1 MINEYFFE
9 KTGNSKLVSYGLV
22 SRRGVEICWK
32 NKSDPSYS
40 RIPRENSTEISLHE
54 PFIAAGKNYKDYK
67 DFMTAVKKNIEA
79 ENTFPVFAFFA
90 ERFPCFDS
98 YDYATEDRYHQFT
111 FIMEDGS
118 ISRVYHSTDS
128 PTVTLTRDV
137 QFVDYAFLNVLEAQG
152 LFINK

>member
-1 MINEYFFE
+1 MVNEYFFE
-9 KTGNSKLVSYGLV
+9 KTGNSKLVSYGLI

-54 PFIAAGKNYKDYK
+54 PFIP
-67 DFMTAVKKNIEA
+67 AVKKNIEA